1 MLKMTTIQSIVNKQ
15 QLLSTYNNIIQYLSK
30 ALMGNFFHGMLCL
43 SMSLEKEGR
52 LKRDCRMAFM

>member
-1 MLKMTTIQSIVNKQ
+1 MW
-15 QLLSTYNNIIQYLSK
+15 YLSS
-30 ALMGNFFHGMLCL
+30 ALMGTFFHEMPCF